1 MPTLFDTD
9 TVAPHERFDFW
20 TDSSDRAFF
29 PCTFRRREA
38 LGFTGTVQQYLMGP
52 LTVSRVTQRG
62 HVRLAH
68 LVGHRGPRP
77 RGGAP
82 VAAAARAHGVQPARP
97 PDAGVG
103 RRDGPLRHVAPVL
116 HRDGRAVR
124 PRRPRVLAPAARPP
138 RPRPRLAPRDAAAR
152 RHRADPR
159 RAVPHAAGARAGR
172 RDGRRGGHRPR
183 RERRL
188 PAPRALH
195 RRRRARAPRRRPA
208 TCSRASRS
216 TSRSTSTTPI
226 SAPTR
231 SPPRTSCRRAI
242 CRSCSRPTA

>member
-38 LGFTGTVQQYLMGP
+38 LGFTGTVRQYLMGP
-52 LTVSRVTQRG
+52 LTVSRVSSAATSVSRTWSDIAAHDPEAVHLSLQLRG
-62 HVRLAH
+62 RTVFSQHDRQTPVSAGEMVLYDTSHPFSIETDAPYDLVVLECSRL
-68 LVGHRGPRP
+68 L
-77 RGGAP
+77 
-82 VAAAARAHGVQPARP
+82 
-97 PDAGVG
+97 
-103 RRDGPLRHVAPVL
+103 
-116 HRDGRAVR
+116 
-124 PRRPRVLAPAARPP
+124 ARPP

-152 RHRADPR
+152 RHRADAR

-172 RDGRRGGHRPR
+172 RHGRRGRHRPR

-188 PAPRALH
+188 PAPRTLH
-195 RRRRARAPRRRPA
+195 RRRRSSRAVRRPA

-216 TSRSTSTTPI
+216 TSRSTWTTRI
-226 SAPTR
+226 SVPTR